1 MTQGRGHHP
10 VLPFPNPFPLGCIRY
25 STTRSPLPRPGWRWE
40 SQGTLFLV
48 CSSQASA
55 FDIQKPRKGSLCS
68 FCCHALSPDRRN
80 LGWRG
85 WLSEARNKGN
95 ESGSERRKIHV
106 NISKIFFCHTMQW
119 FDGSMQFAKPFPCC
133 IHNAHSPTVPSPLSF
148 RTQCSCRSARK
159 PSLIYQVGPELL
171 LWPPSPNPIHKKC
184 LENKLSENSNDLGDA
199 FFVIKSFTFLPK
211 EK

>member
-1 MTQGRGHHP
+1 MIQGRGHHP
-10 VLPFPNPFPLGCIRY
+10 VLPFPNSLPLGCIRH
-25 STTRSPLPRPGWRWE
+25 TTSGSPLPRLGWRWG
-40 SQGTLFLV
+40 SPGNSISCLF
-48 CSSQASA
+48 SS
-55 FDIQKPRKGSLCS
+55 SLCFWHPKAKKRLPLFVLLPGS
-68 FCCHALSPDRRN
+68 SSWQRN

-106 NISKIFFCHTMQW
+106 NISKIFFCQTMQY

-159 PSLIYQVGPELL
+159 PSLTYQVGPELL
-171 LWPPSPNPIHKKC
+171 LWPPSPNPIQKK
-184 LENKLSENSNDLGDA
+184 NVWKTRGVKIQMILGDA
-199 FFVIKSFTFLPK
+199 FFLL
-211 EK
+211 